1 MKILFFCR
9 RFYPL
14 IGGVEKHVLEISK
27 RLIDKG
33 HEITIV
39 TEWNEK
45 ELGGIRD
52 VGEIGDIQGINIF
65 RIPITTNEKKK
76 KFQIWKS
83 LFENRELIKEADIIH
98 CHDLFYWFLPFKL
111 LFPFKKVFTTFHGYE
126 GSEVP
131 SWNKILSHKMAKWL
145 SSGTLAIGDW
155 HEKWYGIKSDF
166 VSYGAVEKWSLDG
179 VYPALCGA
187 RDDRVHKYNFCFV
200 GRLAK
205 DTGIMVYLE
214 VLKILKDKGKNFSL
228 VVCGDGPQLDE
239 AKKYSKVHELEVE
252 FVGFVG
258 NVEKYLNSSKEFF
271 VSRYL
276 GILEGLLAKKFV
288 YAVFDS
294 PIKEDYLKLA
304 PFANMIFI
312 TKDPL
317 ELAEKIL
324 YFEGR
329 GQEKEQQ
336 MKLGYE
342 WAAKQTW
349 EKIVGIY
356 LDLWEK
362 N

>member
-27 RLIDKG
+27 RLIEKG
-33 HEITIV
+33 HEITVV
-39 TEWNEK
+39 TEWNK
-45 ELGGIRD
+45 DDGGFEEF
-52 VGEIGDIQGINIF
+52 GEYEGIKIY
-65 RIPITTNEKKK
+65 RIKITADEKKK

-131 SWNKILSHKMAKWL
+131 TWNKILSHKMAKWL

-155 HEKWYGIKSDF
+155 HEKWYRVKPDF
-166 VSYGAVEKWSLDG
+166 VSYGAAEKGPLDVACTELVE
-179 VYPALCGA
+179 CA
-187 RDDRVHKYNFCFV
+187 RDDKIHKYNFCFV

-214 VLKILKDKGKNFSL
+214 ALKILKDKGKNFSL

-239 AKKYSKVHELEVE
+239 AKKYSKAHELEVE

-258 NVEKYLNSSKEFF
+258 DVEKYIKSSNNLF

-276 GILEGLLAKKFV
+276 GILEGLLAKKFI

-304 PFANMIFI
+304 PFAKMIFI

-324 YFEGR
+324 YFEGI
-329 GQEKEQQ
+329 GQEKE
-336 MKLGYE
+336 KFVKTGYE
-342 WAAKQTW
+342 WADKQTW
-349 EKIVGIY
+349 EKTAGVY